1 VIFMNAVLKK
11 STHIAL
17 AMTTLLLTNASSG
30 SARNASG
37 NYDLS
42 QSRPTGV
49 PVRTDSFPGTA
60 DASQQALIREALS
73 IPGRD
78 FAVPNFVRMPAPSQ
92 GTGSDYLSISR
103 AAAKGRT
110 IRFPRMPIAVYIDA
124 SVQPDMLPSCLSAL
138 YMWEFRTHGFIRFV
152 QTQTPETARIQ
163 VFLRHH
169 GFQAGG
175 TAQGAVTHLDWY
187 SKRNMAPGSYTNAG
201 YNDDSPYFV
210 PPQVIDINL
219 DVAQDREPAVRPLL
233 IKNITAHELGHAL
246 GLLGHSPVKSDLL
259 YKDTDEYS
267 RLSERDLNTLN
278 RLYMQNVDIPL

>member
-1 VIFMNAVLKK
+1 MLTSVARVV
-11 STHIAL
+11 
-17 AMTTLLLTNASSG
+17 LLLTCMTSG
-30 SARNASG
+30 SAQKVFADDG
-37 NYDLS
+37 LS

-49 PVRTDSFPGTA
+49 PVRTDFLPAETA
-60 DASQQALIREALS
+60 TVQQALIREALS

-78 FAVPNFVRMPAPSQ
+78 FAIPNFVRMPSAAQ
-92 GTGSDYLSISR
+92 GTGSDYLTISR
-103 AAAKGRT
+103 AASKGRT
-110 IRFPRMPIAVYIDA
+110 FRFARMPISVYIDA
-124 SVQPDMLPSCLSAL
+124 SAQPEMMSACLSAL

-152 QTQTPETARIQ
+152 QTQTPEAARIQ

-169 GFQAGG
+169 GFQPGG
-175 TAQGAVTHLDWY
+175 TPQGAVTHLDWY
-187 SKRNMAPGSYTNAG
+187 VKRNQPPGTYQNSG

-219 DVAQDREPAVRPLL
+219 DVSQDRESAIRPLL

-246 GLLGHSPVKSDLL
+246 GLLGHSTVKSDLL

-278 RLYMQNVDIPL
+278 RLYLQNVDIPL

>member
-1 VIFMNAVLKK
+1 
-11 STHIAL
+11 
-17 AMTTLLLTNASSG
+17 MTTLMLTNTLSALGQNAGVNYG
-30 SARNASG
+30 S
-37 NYDLS
+37 S

-49 PVRTDSFPGTA
+49 PVHTDVLPGTT

-78 FAVPNFVRMPAPSQ
+78 FAIPNFVRMPAPAQ
-92 GTGSDYLSISR
+92 GTGSDYLPISH

-110 IRFPRMPIAVYIDA
+110 IRFARMPISVYIDSSA
-124 SVQPDMLPSCLSAL
+124 QPDMLSSCLSAL

-152 QTQTPETARIQ
+152 QAQTPDAARIQ

-169 GFQAGG
+169 GFQPGG
-175 TAQGAVTHLDWY
+175 TTQGAVTHLDWY
-187 SKRNMAPGSYTNAG
+187 VKRNMALGSYTNTG

-219 DVAQDREPAVRPLL
+219 DVAHDREPAVRPLL